1 MCLIVEYV
9 YYLPLEFRN
18 SQHAVTMLK
27 KVGRVLEIEEP
38 IHEAKI
44 IRNFILGARVMLDV
58 TKPFPVGRWIPRVDL
73 IKI

>member
-1 MCLIVEYV
+1 
-9 YYLPLEFRN
+9 
-18 SQHAVTMLK
+18 MLK
-27 KVGRVLEIEEP
+27 KVGKVLEIKEP

-73 IKI
+73 IKIWIAYKLKGYRIYVSIVPS